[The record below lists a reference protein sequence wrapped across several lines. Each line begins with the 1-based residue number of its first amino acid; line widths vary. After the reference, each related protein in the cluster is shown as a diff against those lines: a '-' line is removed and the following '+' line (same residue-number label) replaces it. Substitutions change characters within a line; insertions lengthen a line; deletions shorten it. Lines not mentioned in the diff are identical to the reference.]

1 MSKNVK
7 LMIALGAAVA
17 TGSGATA
24 MLLGGG
30 ESWFSDTVLVWEL
43 PNESTWFNGLSD
55 FNNDGNPDFVSFT
68 PPNSWVGN
76 AGLWMYAGLGN
87 GQFDDGSFMP
97 IENWPLDDDSG
108 VDYEPSGET
117 GAWAADVNQDGW
129 NDLILAFELYGLSN
143 PNPEFLVTFL
153 NTGGG
158 GFVCAGDINGN
169 GETEIDDL
177 LQLISDFGCTEG
189 DPLN

>member
-1 MSKNVK
+1 MTKNFK

-30 ESWFSDTVLVWEL
+30 GGESWFGEPKAYIAEHSVGAG
-43 PNESTWFNGLSD
+43 GLIAFDD
-55 FNNDGNPDFVSFT
+55 FNNDGYADYADFDWEMIADVVHISV
-68 PPNSWVGN
+68 NQYMGYGDGNWVLEGT
-76 AGLWMYAGLGN
+76 YGLG
-87 GQFDDGSFMP
+87 GVEVIGGFYGY
-97 IENWPLDDDSG
+97 SG
-108 VDYEPSGET
+108 HRM
-117 GAWAADVNQDGW
+117 ADVNGDGYL
-129 NDLILAFELYGLSN
+129 DVILIAEQSANKAVIFRNGN
-143 PNPEFLVTFL
+143 
-153 NTGGG
+153 